1 MRGNEDRENGRKEGS
16 GREECEKPGRKTG
29 RKQMCI
35 RDSIFAFQRI
45 GAEKKSGEGE
55 MKIG

>member
-29 RKQMCI
+29 RKLQ
-35 RDSIFAFQRI
+35 
-45 GAEKKSGEGE
+45 KGERE
-55 MKIG
+55 D

>member
-1 MRGNEDRENGRKEGS
+1 MQKRQNEGFSYGKQQGKRKGIGS
-16 GREECEKPGRKTG
+16 LHLFVFR
-29 RKQMCI
+29 
-35 RDSIFAFQRI
+35 RI